1 MYAIIEVK
9 GKQYW
14 AKDNEQF
21 DIDYQDQYE
30 EGDKIADEDVS
41 VLLVKKDNKVQIGQP
56 YVSNVKVTLEVL
68 GQVKDKKVVYF
79 FKRRRKSSERRG
91 GHRQKY
97 TRVKIV
103 DITS

>member
-1 MYAIIEVK
+1 MYAIIEVN

-14 AKDNEQF
+14 AKENQQI

-30 EGDKIADEDVS
+30 TGDTITEEVS
-41 VLLVKKDNKVQIGQP
+41 VLFASKDNQVQIGQP
-56 YVSNVKVTLEVL
+56 YVSGAKVVLEVL
-68 GQVKDKKVVYF
+68 GQVKDKKVIYF

-97 TRVKIV
+97 TRVKV
-103 DITS
+103 VEMAL